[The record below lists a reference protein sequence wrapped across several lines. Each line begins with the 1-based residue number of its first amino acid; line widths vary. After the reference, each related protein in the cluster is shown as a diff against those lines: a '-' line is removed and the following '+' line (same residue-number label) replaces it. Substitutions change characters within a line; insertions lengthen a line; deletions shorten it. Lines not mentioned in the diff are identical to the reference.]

1 MSRDDLS
8 GGDFER
14 RKQCCGAMPLV
25 VVTLAGQGAA
35 IWQLQIALRSLQS
48 LDRGLFVHAQHNGL
62 RGRGDIEANNIG
74 GFGRKVRVGALAP
87 GLASREI
94 NLVAAQ
100 EPPDILDVNIA
111 QRLGQQRAGPARKPL
126 RGRLIQQLQNP
137 LVGRLRINRL
147 LARPR
152 LVFQPFKAMVGI
164 AVPPKA
170 DNPRL
175 DPNFLGDR
183 AGAAPVRRQQNDPRP
198 LQIALQRHRRAT
210 TRFKHLAIFPRK
222 VDFSCFGYHPY
233 LESRLT
239 IQEKWVL
246 VGVFASAINH
256 TTRPEDRVLA
266 IRWLGQSRDVVAS
279 DVSSIQKLKQLNAL
293 INSRTTIAAIA
304 KSVSET
310 ASNYRKSNLPLSM
323 KIALPAT
330 LAAIPFVGGH
340 AAGIAAFGGALGVP
354 VLLLVFL
361 GTAGITAIIEAVVK
375 TPDARTHIAEI

>member
-25 VVTLAGQGAA
+25 IVALAGQGAA
-35 IWQLQIALRSLQS
+35 VGQLQITLRSLQS
-48 LDRGLFVHAQHNGL
+48 LDRGLLVYAQHNGL
-62 RGRGDIEANNIG
+62 RGRGDVEANNIG
-74 GFGRKVRVGALAP
+74 GFGCKVRVAALAP
-87 GLASREI
+87 GFASREV

-111 QRLGQQRAGPARKPL
+111 QRLGQQRASPARKPL

-137 LVGRLRINRL
+137 LVGGLRINRL

-164 AVPPKA
+164 AMPPKA

-183 AGAAPVRRQQNDPRP
+183 PGAAPVRRQQNYPRP
-198 LQIALQRHRRAT
+198 LQIALQRHRRAKT
-210 TRFKHLAIFPRK
+210 SLKLLAVFPRK
-222 VDFSCFGYHPY
+222 VDFSCFRYHPY

-246 VGVFASAINH
+246 VHNELQLAVKRPMLGLQPRSRPSYGESLQGRAHGGWFAFC
-256 TTRPEDRVLA
+256 T
-266 IRWLGQSRDVVAS
+266 
-279 DVSSIQKLKQLNAL
+279 
-293 INSRTTIAAIA
+293 
-304 KSVSET
+304 
-310 ASNYRKSNLPLSM
+310 
-323 KIALPAT
+323 
-330 LAAIPFVGGH
+330 GGH
-340 AAGIAAFGGALGVP
+340 VMTI
-354 VLLLVFL
+354 
-361 GTAGITAIIEAVVK
+361 
-375 TPDARTHIAEI
+375 